1 MVLSMVL
8 VQLMSGEAAL
18 PIMGGTAPRPS
29 NAADPPPG
37 EEAHDDDIV
46 VTARSERRIGRDRA
60 ASAGAVSG
68 DDLRARPLL
77 RTNEVAEAVPGLLA
91 VQHSGGG
98 KAAQYYIRGFNLDH
112 GTDFS
117 ITLDGMPMNLPTHA
131 HAQGYLD
138 LNGLIPEVID
148 RIEYRKGPYDA
159 RDGDFSLVAAA
170 DITTRDRAPASISLE
185 AGSYG
190 YRRIAGAGSMALA
203 GGDLL
208 LAGELKANDGV
219 WALPER
225 LRHSGAFAK
234 YTVQTGIGTLRAS
247 LSDYNA
253 TWRPTEQVPVRA
265 IGTLLP
271 DRFGTLDP
279 FLRGRTS
286 RRIATLSLD
295 GERTDV
301 SVYAQRYV
309 FDLLSN
315 FTFFLD
321 DPVRGDQLQQ
331 TERRWTYGG
340 RVRHLVPLGARWQLT
355 VGADTRLDRIGD
367 LGFYQTERGRR
378 IATRSLA
385 DVRETAVSGHAEAR
399 WRPADPLTVTAGAR
413 VDHVRF
419 RSIGRAGTAIDGET
433 RATIVTPKASVAL
446 TLAPGVALYANYGHG
461 FHSNDARAV
470 VAERDPVPALVRGIG
485 YEAGTRIERG
495 PVVLTVDHWWLHS
508 DGELVFLGDSG
519 TVEPRGPS
527 RRRGWETTLYVRPV
541 SWLSVDAIYVTNHA
555 RFINAPGTDRIP
567 NALESIASLG
577 LTLSAGAW
585 QGAVRVRQIG
595 PRPLIEDNSVRG
607 SATTVANA
615 RIGRTFGRIDVGIDM
630 LNLFDTKRADA
641 DYFYASRLPGEPPDG
656 LEGIHSRAVEPRQM
670 RVAFRMPL

>member
-1 MVLSMVL
+1 MPLIATLCLTMASPV
-8 VQLMSGEAAL
+8 
-18 PIMGGTAPRPS
+18 
-29 NAADPPPG
+29 
-37 EEAHDDDIV
+37 EEAVPPAGDGDDIV
-46 VTARSERRIGRDRA
+46 VTARSEHRIGRDRA

-77 RTNEVAEAVPGLLA
+77 RTNEIAEAVPGLLA

-117 ITLDGMPMNLPTHA
+117 ITLDGMTMNLPTHA

-138 LNGLIPEVID
+138 LNGLIPETLD
-148 RIEYRKGPYDA
+148 RIEYRKGPYDS

-170 DITTRDRAPASISLE
+170 DMTTLDRAPPAVTVE
-185 AGSYG
+185 AGSYD
-190 YRRIAGAGSMALA
+190 YRRVAAVGSVPLA

-208 LAGELKANDGV
+208 LAGELKSNNGV

-225 LRHSGAFAK
+225 LRHAGAFAK
-234 YTVQTGIGTLRAS
+234 YTVATGIGTLRLG

-265 IGTLLP
+265 IGTLLS

-279 FLRGRTS
+279 TLRGRTS
-286 RRIATLSLD
+286 RRIATVSLD
-295 GERTDV
+295 AGRTSV
-301 SVYAQRYV
+301 SAYAQRYV

-321 DPVRGDQLQQ
+321 DPLRGDQLEQ

-340 RVRHLVPLGARWQLT
+340 RVRHRVPLGSGLDMT
-355 VGADTRLDRIGD
+355 VGGEARLDRID
-367 LGFYQTERGRR
+367 DVGFYQTRRGRR

-385 DVRETAVSGHAEAR
+385 DVRETALAGHAEIR
-399 WRPADPLTVTAGAR
+399 WQPVEPLTLTGGAR
-413 VDHVRF
+413 ADHVRF
-419 RSIGRAGTAIDGET
+419 RTIARAGDATDGDT
-433 RATIVTPKASVAL
+433 DATIVTPKASAAL
-446 TLAPGVALYANYGHG
+446 TVAPGVALYANYGHG

-470 VAERDPVPALVRGIG
+470 VARIDPVPALVRGIA

-495 PVVLTVDHWWLHS
+495 PAVLTVDHWWLRS
-508 DGELVFLGDSG
+508 QGELVFLGDSG

-541 SWLSVDAIYVTNHA
+541 RWLSVDMIYATNHA
-555 RFINAPGTDRIP
+555 RFTDAPGADRIP
-567 NALESIASLG
+567 NALESAGSLG
-577 LTLSAGAW
+577 MTLSAGTW
-585 QGAVRVRQIG
+585 QGALRVRRIG
-595 PRPLIEDNSVRG
+595 PRPLTEDGSVRG
-607 SATTVANA
+607 PATTVANA
-615 RIGRTFGRIDVGIDM
+615 RIARTFGRAEISIDV
-630 LNLFDTKRADA
+630 LNLFDTARADA
-641 DYFYASRLPGEPPDG
+641 DYFYASRLPGEPLDG
-656 LEGIHSRAVEPRQM
+656 VEGIHSRTVEPRQVRAAM
-670 RVAFRMPL
+670 RLRL